1 MGKKRLKNES
11 FFVSKRVG
19 RAVHEF
25 EMLPNDCRAV
35 VALSGG
41 IVSLTMLR
49 AMLFRERWAPTNAT
63 YLPVHVPD
71 GVHGE
76 HEVVSAM
83 LRRQVA
89 EWGLELTVLA
99 DATGAGHYDPVPHA
113 QLLLAAAAALDAEVV
128 VLGQTVLDRALA
140 VLVPMLLAGQ
150 LAQLP
155 EVEELKGIRI
165 ARPLCHTTT
174 EAVLNMARVEGL
186 PVLAPAPHPEAAVRA
201 TLLEHLAAKKG
212 DLIEQLRNA
221 SNAPQNITD
230 EYMCSAYPG
239 NGQSTGRDK
248 YRRNADEA

>member
-11 FFVSKRVG
+11 FFVAKRVG

-41 IVSLTMLR
+41 PVSLTMLR
-49 AMLFRERWAPTNAT
+49 AMLYRERWAPTNAT

-71 GVHGE
+71 SVHGE
-76 HEVVSAM
+76 NDAVVEV

-89 EWGLELTVLA
+89 QWGLELTVLA
-99 DATGAGHYDPVPHA
+99 SAAAAGHYHPVPHA
-113 QLLLAAAAALDAEVV
+113 RLLQEAAVALDAEVI

-140 VLVPMLLAGQ
+140 VLMPMLLEGQ
-150 LAQLP
+150 LAGLP
-155 EVEELKGIRI
+155 EVEELAAVRI
-165 ARPLCHTTT
+165 ARPLCHTTA
-174 EAVLNMARVEGL
+174 EAVLNMACVEGL
-186 PVLAPAPHPEAAVRA
+186 PMLEPVPHPQAAVRA
-201 TLLEHLAAKKG
+201 TVLDHLVAKKG

-230 EYMCSAYPG
+230 EYMA
-239 NGQSTGRDK
+239 
-248 YRRNADEA
+248 